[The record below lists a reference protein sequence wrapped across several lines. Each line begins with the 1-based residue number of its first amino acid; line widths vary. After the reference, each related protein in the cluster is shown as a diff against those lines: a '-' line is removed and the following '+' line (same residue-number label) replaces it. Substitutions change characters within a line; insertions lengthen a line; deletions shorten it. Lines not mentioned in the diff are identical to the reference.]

1 MTENSREVAAEN
13 PAPACLASQASA
25 AWQDPPRRQAPATS
39 PVLAVD
45 GFEGPLE
52 WLLELARTRKID
64 LARLSILTLVE
75 AFAAA
80 MDVALQRAPGVP
92 APDLAQW
99 ASWTVMAAQLTELR
113 SRLLLPADA
122 PEARTAQAEA
132 EALRR
137 QWMLRTEMAAA
148 ATWLERRPQLG
159 IEVFGRGRSEVAR
172 QEAGLGQHCVMG
184 AEMPWQCSSVDLG
197 RLAIEQGFP
206 APGESS
212 QKLASLRGQEG
223 YRSEQGRGRD
233 ERRQRP
239 GRPIG
244 RQVPRVTAVAL
255 NQDRPSAV
263 FPQRTQHD
271 EAQPAKRL
279 RDSVALELPRPRS
292 TDLPSRQGQQLVSL
306 QGEQQLSGL
315 VGQADRSAAPALLR
329 QPKRPERDA
338 ARLEHR
344 VGGVVA
350 LVAPKTQ
357 AAVDRSIGGTVEAA
371 RALGHQK
378 AAVDRA
384 EQVGSNA
391 PAPPSMNLALRRHIL
406 EQTYRAPARLG
417 T

>member
-1 MTENSREVAAEN
+1 MSRPN
-13 PAPACLASQASA
+13 
-25 AWQDPPRRQAPATS
+25 PPRRQAPATS

-45 GFEGPLE
+45 GFEAPLD

-212 QKLASLRGQEG
+212 QKLASLRARKVTEASRAGAATNGASDPGVQ
-223 YRSEQGRGRD
+223 SAGRCH
-233 ERRQRP
+233 
-239 GRPIG
+239 
-244 RQVPRVTAVAL
+244 V
-255 NQDRPSAV
+255 S
-263 FPQRTQHD
+263 
-271 EAQPAKRL
+271 
-279 RDSVALELPRPRS
+279 
-292 TDLPSRQGQQLVSL
+292 LPSR
-306 QGEQQLSGL
+306 
-315 VGQADRSAAPALLR
+315 
-329 QPKRPERDA
+329 
-338 ARLEHR
+338 
-344 VGGVVA
+344 
-350 LVAPKTQ
+350 
-357 AAVDRSIGGTVEAA
+357 
-371 RALGHQK
+371 
-378 AAVDRA
+378 
-384 EQVGSNA
+384 
-391 PAPPSMNLALRRHIL
+391 
-406 EQTYRAPARLG
+406 
-417 T
+417 